1 MQAIRLIYEVSKDRD
16 LRIKVPKEFG
26 KKVEVILL
34 PAPNDLSKEV
44 MTNDEAFVA
53 TSFLSTIEDDPE
65 EDAVWREYIQ

>member
-1 MQAIRLIYEVSKDRD
+1 MQAIRLIYEVSKDGD

-34 PAPNDLSKEV
+34 PAPNDLSKEI

-53 TSFLSTIEDDPE
+53 SSFLSTIENDPE

>member
-1 MQAIRLIYEVSKDRD
+1 MQAIRLIYEVSKDGD